1 MKSGK
6 WLLWTVCA
14 ILLLSGFCFPA
25 FADQGWT
32 ELVVLSTTDMH
43 GKCWETDILTGKKTE
58 QNMLR
63 VSTAVR
69 EIRKTFGAENVI
81 LLDNGDLFQGTPV
94 SETHLLQ
101 AQHPDDE
108 PEVMALCLTEMDY
121 DALIL
126 GNHEFNYPWSVM
138 RRVYDSL
145 EAKGVPVL
153 AANAYYDGTDG
164 IHQKG
169 ENAFGTYIIRH
180 VTVNGH
186 DHRIGILGLENTDI
200 PRWDLP
206 ANYPGI
212 QFFHPDSPDCDLA
225 RETGH
230 YIEQMRAEGC
240 EMIIVSYHGG
250 LGADTAE
257 MPLSFGISTDHQGL
271 RIIRGTDHIDLMIL
285 GHDHSTSYSR
295 TFALDRSG
303 QEVPIVN
310 GGGQD
315 LTRTVFRLT
324 EDRNGALVC
333 ELLSSENVILSAFEP
348 DHTLEE
354 KIRPHA
360 ELADSAMEEPVGMLT
375 GDWDGSGAF
384 YTAQTDTMDLISAA
398 MMDAGT
404 VGMGA
409 LFDDSGLSALQSAT
423 GLDHLDVDAS
433 FSSVTGGTYIP
444 SAGPVSR
451 RDIARLYP
459 FSNEL
464 LVLPMYGRDIRTI
477 LEENAASHLSCR
489 ILGGKSFFF
498 IKGSRNANLV
508 SGGINFRCDMAQP
521 AGERITIE
529 GFANGRS
536 YDPDA
541 FYLVAVNSYN
551 LGNESSPL
559 RRYSEEDALW
569 SQHNDGSGDDIRD
582 SIRKY
587 IARKT
592 QAQGSVSPEAFPW
605 RWSLLYSGDPA
616 ALPSDPGRTVARRV
630 DVPEDGHRYI
640 LYQEPE
646 GCTFSDRLNGD
657 TIAAAVI
664 SAEGDCL
671 TEAIPEDALIFT
683 VLTSE
688 DGAIR
693 LRESRGRFLTCGE
706 SGGLALT
713 EAPDEESLSLWRL
726 IPMDG
731 GFYLL
736 SSGAR
741 NNQAIEFYNGRFSTY
756 QMSASAQHLFNFYE
770 IQEKW
775 LNPSAMIVL
784 LRPAPSSLPHTLLTV
799 QKQQTLLRSKAHHHS
814 ANDMSQSMHSR
825 AVSTGHRT
833 AAWMWRIPF

>member
-1 MKSGK
+1 MKSEK
-6 WLLWTVCA
+6 WLLWMVCA
-14 ILLLSGFCFPA
+14 ILLLSGFCFPV
-25 FADQGWT
+25 FADQAST

-43 GKCWETDILTGKKTE
+43 GKCWETDILTGKKSE

-69 EIRKTFGAENVI
+69 EIRESFGAENVI

-101 AQHPDDE
+101 AEHPDDE
-108 PEVMALCLTEMDY
+108 PEAMALCLTEMGY

-126 GNHEFNYPWSVM
+126 GNHEFNYPWTVM
-138 RRVYDSL
+138 RRVYDNL

-164 IHQKG
+164 VHQKG
-169 ENAFGTYIIRH
+169 ENAFGTYIIRP

-186 DHRIGILGLENTDI
+186 EHRIGILGLENTDI
-200 PRWDLP
+200 PRWDFP
-206 ANYPGI
+206 VNYPGI
-212 QFFHPDSPDCDLA
+212 QFIRPDSPDCDLA
-225 RETGH
+225 RETGR

-257 MPLSFGISTDHQGL
+257 MPLSFGISTSNQGL

-285 GHDHSTSYSR
+285 GHDHSTSYSS
-295 TFALDRSG
+295 TYATDRAG
-303 QEVPIVN
+303 REVPIVN
-310 GGGQD
+310 GGGQE
-315 LTRTVFRLT
+315 LTKAVFRLT
-324 EDRNGALVC
+324 EDQNGGLVC
-333 ELLSSENVILSAFEP
+333 ELLNLENVILSAFEP
-348 DHTLEE
+348 DHTLEG
-354 KIRPHA
+354 KIRPYA
-360 ELADSAMEEPVGMLT
+360 ELADAALDVPVGMLT

-384 YTAQTDTMDLISAA
+384 YTSQTDTMDLISAA

-404 VGMGA
+404 IGMQG
-409 LFDDSGLSALQSAT
+409 LFGDSGLSALQSAT

-433 FSSVTGGTYIP
+433 FSSVPDGVYIP

-459 FSNEL
+459 FANEV

-477 LEENAASHLSCR
+477 LEENAANHLSCR
-489 ILGGKSFFF
+489 ILDGQSFFF
-498 IKGSRNANLV
+498 NKGNRSTNLV
-508 SGGINFRCDMAQP
+508 SGGINLRCDMARP

-541 FYLVAVNSYN
+541 LYLVAVNNYN
-551 LGNESSPL
+551 LGNEDSGL
-559 RRYSEEDALW
+559 KRYSDEDALW
-569 SQHNDGSGDDIRD
+569 SQNDDGSGDDVKD

-592 QAQGSVSPEAFPW
+592 QTEGGLSPEAFPW
-605 RWSLLYSGDPA
+605 RWSLLFSGDTA
-616 ALPSDPGRTVARRV
+616 ALPSDPGRTMARRV
-630 DVPEDGHRYI
+630 DAPEDGHRYI

-646 GCTFSDRLNGD
+646 GCTFADRLNGD
-657 TIAAAVI
+657 TITAAAI
-664 SAEGDCL
+664 TAEGDCL
-671 TEAIPEDALIFT
+671 TDAIPEDALIFT
-683 VLTSE
+683 VQISE
-688 DGAIR
+688 GGAIR
-693 LRESRGRFLTCGE
+693 LRDSRGRFLTCGE
-706 SGGLALT
+706 SGGLTLT
-713 EAPDEESLSLWRL
+713 ETPDEETLSLWQL

-756 QMSASAQHLFNFYE
+756 QMSASTQHLFNFYE
-770 IQEKW
+770 IQEE
-775 LNPSAMIVL
+775 
-784 LRPAPSSLPHTLLTV
+784 
-799 QKQQTLLRSKAHHHS
+799 
-814 ANDMSQSMHSR
+814 
-825 AVSTGHRT
+825 
-833 AAWMWRIPF
+833 